1 MSKKM
6 IINII
11 SCVVAVAIVAT
22 STFFIVRH
30 YRDKDDVVIAP
41 TVTGGSYMVN
51 GDVKDEVSTSEI
63 TTKTETTTQKPTTA
77 PTTKVPSN
85 TTQTQSVTLAPA
97 PTPNTSGQH
106 VSPNAPP
113 TNENANREAGLF
125 GFMWNSEDEVFYSAK
140 DPWQRA
146 FGYNAVYD
154 WAAGLVV
161 IYFDTVRVK
170 FNYDNLDWMVQL
182 WKGQYGF
189 VLLGAEVGVYY
200 KDEGT
205 PIEHYVCEDNSK
217 RLKVGFTCYNHGTEL
232 FERKYQDT
240 WWLTG
245 FVPGKLDRFADRSQM
260 SMRIRFTL
268 KSSAMKDAFIGGLQA
283 CGFTQGAATAAAPD
297 TYYSS
302 GNDVY
307 LYWQYIAE

>member
-6 IINII
+6 IVNII

-51 GDVKDEVSTSEI
+51 GDVKDEVSTSET
-63 TTKTETTTQKPTTA
+63 TTKVAETTTQKPTTTT
-77 PTTKVPSN
+77 TTKPQTSGTPVISTPTNPQNATPLPSD
-85 TTQTQSVTLAPA
+85 APA
-97 PTPNTSGQH
+97 TD
-106 VSPNAPP
+106 
-113 TNENANREAGLF
+113 ENAKKEAGLL

-146 FGYNAVYD
+146 FGYNELYD
-154 WAAGLVV
+154 WAAPLVV
-161 IYFDTVRVK
+161 MYFDTVRIK
-170 FNYDNLDWMVQL
+170 FQYDNLDWMIQL

-200 KDEGT
+200 KEEGS
-205 PIEHYVCEDNSK
+205 PIEHYVCEDNNN
-217 RLKVGFTCYNHGTEL
+217 RLKVGYTCYNHGAEL

-268 KSSAMKDAFIGGLQA
+268 KSAEMKDAFVGGLQK
-283 CGFTQGAATAAAPD
+283 CGFAQGSATAAAPD
-297 TYYSS
+297 TYYAS

-307 LYWQYIAE
+307 LYWQYVAE